1 MLLRLLTCLA
11 AGPTG
16 KGKVQQS
23 ILGYTKKAAVQ
34 EAAPAPAEAVHK
46 ENQPSGGSNASVDA
60 APGGCGGGSQHDPE
74 VVIVE

>member
-23 ILGYTKKAAVQ
+23 ILGYTKKAAVP
-34 EAAPAPAEAVHK
+34 EAAPAPAEALHK
-46 ENQPSGGSNASVDA
+46 ENQPSGGSNASFDA
-60 APGGCGGGSQHDPE
+60 APSGGGGGQHDPE